1 MEERNIARD
10 SKTTKIATS
19 GPALYQSVCVLQSF
33 EQAAPTGSSRKQLQI
48 LYTSKII
55 KVTKH
60 LQWRK
65 PGTALR
71 TRTDRSVEG
80 HHIWM

>member
-10 SKTTKIATS
+10 SKTAKIATS

-48 LYTSKII
+48 LYI

>member
-10 SKTTKIATS
+10 SKTAKIATS

-48 LYTSKII
+48 LYI

-60 LQWRK
+60 LQ
-65 PGTALR
+65 
-71 TRTDRSVEG
+71 
-80 HHIWM
+80 